1 MQLFYWGYITCLAK
15 NPPRLGKD
23 AFLVY
28 GKGHIGMNMGLVPY
42 VPDESVDLYKKTD
55 GWNIFEYI
63 YPISE
68 FRGGID
74 GINGVYTYGILT
86 VHDKGDGYVLESPR
100 CIDNVAG
107 YDVSGRYI
115 YSNDIDSKT
124 MNISKSSL
132 VTPFTVLRVRYKDGT
147 NETIKLKP

>member
-1 MQLFYWGYITCLAK
+1 
-15 NPPRLGKD
+15 
-23 AFLVY
+23 
-28 GKGHIGMNMGLVPY
+28 MNMGLVPY

-74 GINGVYTYGILT
+74 GINGVYTDGTLT
-86 VHDKGDGYVLESPR
+86 IKEKGDGYLLESPR
-100 CIDNVAG
+100 CMDNVTG
-107 YDVSGRYI
+107 YDVSGRNI